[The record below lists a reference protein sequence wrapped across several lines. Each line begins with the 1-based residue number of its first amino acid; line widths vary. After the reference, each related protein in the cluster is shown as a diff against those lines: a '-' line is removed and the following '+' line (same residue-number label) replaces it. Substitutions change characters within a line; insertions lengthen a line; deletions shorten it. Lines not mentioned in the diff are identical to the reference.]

1 MKFNRLKTPDVY
13 NRKEKEKFFKSV
25 FEMNKEKIIEGIL
38 RNTPADTI
46 NFPKTES
53 DFYNRFIGE
62 LDQRGGLT
70 LNALKRFEGS
80 SVMVSY
86 KERSAENLFKGLKN
100 HNVWETSRTYNR
112 HQKINY
118 DYLTYLG
125 DDVWEYNDPKRRT
138 KIIIDITNSPTIIN
152 ITRVSK

>member
-38 RNTPADTI
+38 RNNPADTI

-53 DFYNRFIGE
+53 DFYNRFKGE
-62 LDQRGGLT
+62 LEQRGGLT
-70 LNALKRFEGS
+70 LNSLKRFEGS

-100 HNVWETSRTYNR
+100 NKLWETFRTYNR

-125 DDVWEYNDPKRRT
+125 DDVWEYSDPKRRT
-138 KIIIDITNSPTIIN
+138 KIIIDITNSPETIN
-152 ITRVSK
+152 ITRVDK